1 MGYGGAG
8 PASAALHAAIEDH
21 GVIGDLQ
28 TAALVSTGGDIDWLC
43 LPRFDSPSVF
53 ATLLDD
59 RRGGHFAV
67 RCEGAERTKQMYLP
81 DSNVLV
87 TRFLGESSVG
97 EVVDFM
103 VPREVGHPEGG
114 ALHLVR
120 VVRAVRGRVT
130 VDIRCAPAFDYGR
143 VRTEVDI
150 VEGAGAFFSSAA
162 GQLVLRST
170 VPLAAQGAAAVGRPV
185 LDEGQS
191 LALEL
196 SRHGSTHP
204 LEMVQVEALL
214 SATLAYWQRWVRR
227 SRYRGRYREMV
238 ERSAL
243 TLKLLAHQPS
253 GALVAAVT
261 TSLPESVGGT
271 RNWDYRFTWVRDA
284 AFSIYALMRLGFT
297 EEAESFMAWLEDRCT
312 EAPPGE
318 GLQILYSVD
327 GSPAPH
333 EEELEHLSGYRGSR
347 PVRIGNGAAN
357 QLQLD
362 IYGELMD
369 SVYLYDRYGEPIGYE
384 LWQSLCRQLEWLEK
398 HWEEPD
404 HGVWEVRGSR
414 RRFTY
419 SSVMTWV
426 AFERGIRI
434 ARQRGLPAPLERWR
448 SAADGAYLHVQ
459 RCAWS
464 ADRRA
469 YVQYPGSR
477 TLDAGALVMPLV
489 KFTGPRDPRF
499 LATVERIE
507 DELVTDSLVH
517 RYRNDGTDGFTD
529 PEGTFNLCSFWY
541 VEALSRAGRL
551 DQARHTF
558 EKMLTYAN
566 HLGLYAEEIG
576 PSGEALGNFPQAFT
590 HLALISAAV
599 NLDRALERALGHD
612 LDHGLDA
619 HRPAR

>member
-1 MGYGGAG
+1 MAARGQGAEG
-8 PASAALHAAIEDH
+8 RTGHAPIEDH
-21 GVIGDLQ
+21 GVIGDLH
-28 TAALVSTGGDIDWLC
+28 TAARVSTEGDIEWLC
-43 LPRFDSPSVF
+43 LPRFDSPAVF
-53 ATLLDD
+53 AALLDD
-59 RRGGHFAV
+59 ERVGRFSV
-67 RCEGAERTKQMYLP
+67 RCAGAGRTKQMYLP

-103 VPREVGHPEGG
+103 VPREVRHTEGG
-114 ALHLVR
+114 ALRLVR
-120 VVRAVRGRVT
+120 IVRAVKGQVE

-143 VRTEVDI
+143 TRTEVDI

-170 VPLAAQGAAAVGRPV
+170 VPLVADGRAAVGRPV
-185 LDEGQS
+185 LTEGQA

-204 LEMVQVEALL
+204 LEMVQAEALL
-214 SATLAYWQRWVRR
+214 SATLGYWQSWVRR

-243 TLKLLAHQPS
+243 TLKLLVHQPT
-253 GALVAAVT
+253 GALVAAAT
-261 TSLPESVGGT
+261 TSLPESIGGT
-271 RNWDYRFTWVRDA
+271 RNWDYRYTWVRDA
-284 AFSIYALMRLGFT
+284 AFSIYALMRLGYM
-297 EEAESFMAWLEDRCT
+297 EEAAAFMSWLEDRCT
-312 EAPPGE
+312 EAPPGQ
-318 GLQILYSVD
+318 GLQILYSID
-327 GSPAPH
+327 GAPAPV
-333 EEELEHLSGYRGSR
+333 EEPLEHLCGYRGSR
-347 PVRIGNGAAN
+347 PVRIGNGAAH

-369 SVYLYDRYGEPIGYE
+369 SVYLYDRYGDPISYE
-384 LWQSLCRQLEWLEK
+384 LWLALCHQLDWLEK

-404 HGVWEVRGSR
+404 HGVWEVRGPR
-414 RRFTY
+414 QRFTY

-426 AFERGIRI
+426 AFERGTRI

-459 RCAWS
+459 QSAWS
-464 ADRRA
+464 QDRRA
-469 YVQYPGSR
+469 YVQYPGSH

-499 LATVERIE
+499 LATLERIE
-507 DELVTDSLVH
+507 GELVTDSLVH
-517 RYRNDGTDGFTD
+517 RYRNDGTDGFTEA
-529 PEGTFNLCSFWY
+529 EGTFNLCSFWY

-590 HLALISAAV
+590 HLALISAASH
-599 NLDRALERALGHD
+599 LDRL
-612 LDHGLDA
+612 LDG
-619 HRPAR
+619 RTTR

>member
-1 MGYGGAG
+1 MRSNG
-8 PASAALHAAIEDH
+8 PSLASGSPYVAIEDH

-28 TAALVSTGGDIDWLC
+28 TAALVSMDGDIDWLC

-53 ATLLDD
+53 AALLDPE
-59 RRGGHFAV
+59 RGGRFTV
-67 RCEGAERTKQMYLP
+67 RCEGSDRTKQIYLP

-87 TRFLGESSVG
+87 TRFLGENSVG

-103 VPREVGHPEGG
+103 VPREVGHGEGG
-114 ALHLVR
+114 ALHLIR
-120 VVRAVRGRVT
+120 IVRAVRGQVV

-143 VRTEVDI
+143 ARTEVDI
-150 VEGAGAFFSSAA
+150 VESAGAFFSSAA

-170 VPLAAQGAAAVGRPV
+170 VPLAADGHAAVGRPT
-185 LDEGQS
+185 LAEGET

-196 SRHGSTHP
+196 SRQGSTRP
-204 LEMVQVEALL
+204 LDMIQVESLL
-214 SATLAYWQRWVRR
+214 SDTLAYWQRWVRK
-227 SRYRGRYREMV
+227 SRYQGRYREMV

-243 TLKLLAHQPS
+243 TLKLLVHQPT
-253 GALVAAVT
+253 GALVAAAT
-261 TSLPESVGGT
+261 TSLPESIGGT

-297 EEAESFMAWLEDRCT
+297 EEAGAFMAWLEDRCT
-312 EAPPGE
+312 EAPGGH
-318 GLQILYSVD
+318 GLQILYNID
-327 GSPAPH
+327 GSPARA
-333 EEELEHLSGYRGSR
+333 EEPLEHLRGYRDSR
-347 PVRIGNGAAN
+347 PVRIGNGAAD

-369 SVYLYDRYGEPIGYE
+369 SVYLYNKYGDPISYE
-384 LWQSLCRQLEWLEK
+384 LWLALCRQLEWLQD
-398 HWEEPD
+398 HWDRPD
-404 HGVWEVRGSR
+404 HGVWEVRGPR

-419 SSVMTWV
+419 STMMTWV

-434 ARQRGLPAPLERWR
+434 AQQRGLPAPLEQWR
-448 SAADGAYLHVQ
+448 EAANSAYLQVQ
-459 RCAWS
+459 QCGWNPARH
-464 ADRRA
+464 A
-469 YVQYPGSR
+469 YVQYPDSH
-477 TLDAGALVMPLV
+477 TLDAGALAMPLV

-499 LATVERIE
+499 LATLERIE
-507 DELVTDSLVH
+507 NELVTDSLVH
-517 RYRNDGTDGFTD
+517 RYRNDGTDGFTEA
-529 PEGTFNLCSFWY
+529 EGTFNLCSFWY

-599 NLDRALERALGHD
+599 NLDRALDGHQS
-612 LDHGLDA
+612 
-619 HRPAR
+619 RR